1 MANASSPALGFRV
14 AEGRLWSGRP
24 RPLMSQASPWDL
36 DLLDDLLQVEV
47 RRSDELSEG
56 REDE

>member
-1 MANASSPALGFRV
+1 
-14 AEGRLWSGRP
+14 
-24 RPLMSQASPWDL
+24 MSQKLSPCDDDDL

-56 REDE
+56 RDDDDDDEWRAYFSL